1 MLKPRTMSSE
11 DFISEAN
18 TMKQCQHPN
27 LVRLF
32 AVCTK
37 EEPFYIITEYMKN
50 GNLLDYLRAE
60 IKKDDKKVNKIT
72 TSPKNPLTIQELVVI
87 CAQVYYL
94 FL

>member
-1 MLKPRTMSSE
+1 MMKPRTMSSE

-50 GNLLDYLRAE
+50 GNLLDFLRAE
-60 IKKDDKKVNKIT
+60 TKEDKQQKLS
-72 TSPKNPLTIQELVVI
+72 SPKNPLTMQELVVI
-87 CAQVYYL
+87 CAQV
-94 FL
+94 FLLNFLRS